1 MIFNTSAQATNR
13 YAERVRLIHLS
24 DIHFQKGVSET
35 SLDPNRGLLAET
47 ILDVESMCSE
57 TKADAVLVGGDVA
70 FAGGPLEYEIAARWL
85 TKIIERSGRPSSQ
98 VLVVPGNHD
107 VDRALADSPVCSAI
121 HKTIKSAEL
130 AKLRSTLSH
139 HLRDEESARILSRP
153 TDHYNLFASKYLCD
167 LKYPDRTT
175 ARIDLILNDGS
186 TLALIG
192 LNSACLSST
201 NDKESELVLDEA
213 CFNFVREPGTEYLT
227 LSHHPP
233 RWLRE
238 GNALDTQLNSLV
250 RIQLFGHEHDQ
261 RVVPGRDNIRAFAG
275 AICPERD
282 KGGWKP
288 GYNIIDI
295 RVDSA
300 GASRQMVVRIT
311 ARAWQGSPAR
321 FYSVLDLDDSPYFEV
336 KIPLRAWTPPAARVQ
351 DGSAVSEAKELVMNG
366 TLDDKKYEKEVAM
379 PTELRTLFLRF
390 LGLSLSKRSAIA
402 GKLELLAD
410 SDTYLP
416 DNERFR
422 LVLKRAVS
430 EQKIEALEH
439 ELNLVDSTNS

>member
-1 MIFNTSAQATNR
+1 M
-13 YAERVRLIHLS
+13 
-24 DIHFQKGVSET
+24 
-35 SLDPNRGLLAET
+35 
-47 ILDVESMCSE
+47 
-57 TKADAVLVGGDVA
+57 
-70 FAGGPLEYEIAARWL
+70 
-85 TKIIERSGRPSSQ
+85 
-98 VLVVPGNHD
+98 
-107 VDRALADSPVCSAI
+107 
-121 HKTIKSAEL
+121 
-130 AKLRSTLSH
+130 
-139 HLRDEESARILSRP
+139 
-153 TDHYNLFASKYLCD
+153 
-167 LKYPDRTT
+167 
-175 ARIDLILNDGS
+175 
-186 TLALIG
+186 
-192 LNSACLSST
+192 
-201 NDKESELVLDEA
+201 
-213 CFNFVREPGTEYLT
+213 
-227 LSHHPP
+227 
-233 RWLRE
+233 
-238 GNALDTQLNSLV
+238 
-250 RIQLFGHEHDQ
+250 
-261 RVVPGRDNIRAFAG
+261 
-275 AICPERD
+275 
-282 KGGWKP
+282 
-288 GYNIIDI
+288 
-295 RVDSA
+295 DSA